1 MIPRTFQVD
10 ILASMIHLPR
20 ATAVPLGPNSVG
32 AQQPGDLHPSSAAYS
47 FNFSQQALQLEQGL
61 IGRDTTGQVFA
72 VRMLCQPP
80 LLSHCPPAHP
90 PLRVS
95 SSSPPLSL
103 PFLRPVRRI
112 HAHRSVCDRS
122 VRQNHRLKR
131 AWRVLAQRYRRSL
144 PLTAQLSAWRR
155 RAQGRW
161 HRLRSSPPLPQSGI
175 ERSSL
180 TS

>member
-10 ILASMIHLPR
+10 MLASMIHLPR
-20 ATAVPLGPNSVG
+20 ATAVPLGPNPVG

-103 PFLRPVRRI
+103 PFLRPVPRI
-112 HAHRSVCDRS
+112 HAHRDPSVTDPFAR
-122 VRQNHRLKR
+122 
-131 AWRVLAQRYRRSL
+131 
-144 PLTAQLSAWRR
+144 T
-155 RAQGRW
+155 
-161 HRLRSSPPLPQSGI
+161 I
-175 ERSSL
+175 D
-180 TS
+180 